1 MASSSAPELRAS
13 DADREAVV
21 ERLREHAGT
30 GRLTPAELEKRVE
43 AALSA
48 RTLGEL
54 GALER
59 DLPGRPPAR
68 RARGGPRRLRPEWA
82 VYLAVNA
89 MLVAIWALTGA
100 GYFWPVWPLLG
111 WGVLLAIPCSKS
123 GSKAGREAHRG
134 RQESRQGTDE
144 VWV

>member
-13 DADREAVV
+13 DAEREAVV
-21 ERLREHAGT
+21 ERLREHAGA
-30 GRLTPAELEKRVE
+30 GRLSPAELEQRVE

-54 GALER
+54 RRVER
-59 DLPGRPPAR
+59 DLPAPLPGR
-68 RARGGPRRLRPEWA
+68 RARGGRRRLRPEWT

-100 GYFWPVWPLLG
+100 GYFWPIWPLLG
-111 WGVLLAIPCSKS
+111 WGLLLAMPCSKS
-123 GSKAGREAHRG
+123 GSRAACGKHHGRHAR
-134 RQESRQGTDE
+134 RRESDE

>member
-21 ERLREHAGT
+21 ERLREHAGE
-30 GRLTPAELEKRVE
+30 GRLSAEELEARVA
-43 AALSA
+43 AALGA
-48 RTLGEL
+48 RTMGDLE
-54 GALER
+54 ALQR
-59 DLPGRPPAR
+59 DLPGNPPAR
-68 RARGGPRRLRPEWA
+68 ARQRRRRLRPEWA

-100 GYFWPVWPLLG
+100 GYFWPAWPLLG
-111 WGVLLAIPCSKS
+111 WGLLLAMPCSKACGPRRHRHERRR
-123 GSKAGREAHRG
+123 GS
-134 RQESRQGTDE
+134 DE